1 MKDEIRC
8 MLTLPSVF
16 RRSNIFS
23 DLRETAAGKIRF
35 EGVLTRVKHGIIVPT
50 IRPILPLPSPTI
62 ILSLGLSLSL
72 SRSLRK
78 RMPLQLIPHV
88 AHFARVCGV
97 ILLQFLC
104 IHGSV
109 RATTTIRSAGFLP
122 RRFIKQ
128 I

>member
-35 EGVLTRVKHGIIVPT
+35 EGVLTRVNGIIVPT
-50 IRPILPLPSPTI
+50 IRPFLPLPSPTI

-72 SRSLRK
+72 SLV
-78 RMPLQLIPHV
+78 LC
-88 AHFARVCGV
+88 ARECP
-97 ILLQFLC
+97 C
-104 IHGSV
+104 S
-109 RATTTIRSAGFLP
+109 
-122 RRFIKQ
+122 
-128 I
+128 